1 MKMILKKM
9 SFNHVKKKEFVTKNK
24 KIKFLERKSSFN
36 NKKSNSNYNLLT
48 IKIHS
53 INDFPSVNPSRNHKH
68 ILKNKS
74 SNNFTLN
81 ENVNT
86 IISKLKFENKNNRSN
101 PPNQST
107 DFNSSFYNKTINSKV
122 HQSYYNKTSFSFSN
136 KAKRRQNY
144 NENIRKT
151 TKINHNLLENT
162 DFSRLLKNQ
171 ESSQLKLVSKR
182 AAKSSVQIPYILK
195 KNKSEKKYKY
205 VGLYTTGNT
214 GKENNL
220 LKEINNLMTIN
231 QKISIGKKKS
241 RSFCFKNKKNSS
253 DVKMNDSKNVN
264 TANSI
269 NSIKG
274 DNSQKKINIKIKFS
288 FARKRDEFIE
298 KNRLLMKENYF
309 KKLLNERVSK
319 IENKNLWNKKKIKY
333 LKNRI
338 YILNDFIIHFK
349 INNIINHNLKLL
361 DYVIDKNTSEQ
372 IDLLKIVK
380 RYNKEIERLNSNIN
394 NHNHQR
400 NEIFFWYKFLCKI
413 KGETP
418 IEINNENF
426 KQIVNCLI
434 FNDLS
439 KGFNQMAQNIITLEN
454 KYKNNYDEIHL
465 LNQER
470 EIIKNHNRLMNQK
483 DKDEIKKE
491 EKELYNLKDVN
502 KNLNNIKSNIKKK
515 KVIDFLDLEK
525 YANVQYNYRYN
536 YYFKKETNKISILIQ
551 KIGYLFE
558 NYAPY
563 LKSKF
568 YFRNLNDSEKK
579 QINKMEKDLLKCRKN
594 TNKKILYFKSHIF
607 DIFFIIE
614 RFINFLIYYINQ
626 QKQIMR
632 KEEFRIIINKAKFL
646 KNFERKVIILYD
658 KQNEETEDII
668 RKGNKLYFLPKRKVY
683 IPFLAI
689 KNENMK
695 NNGNKKNNSFSHE
708 NKTKYYLTINEN
720 QNKVINKTKSHSYIE
735 EEDDDDLDKYNELFF

>member
-1 MKMILKKM
+1 MILKKM
-9 SFNHVKKKEFVTKNK
+9 SFNHVKKKEYVTKNK
-24 KIKFLERKSSFN
+24 KIKFIERKSAFN
-36 NKKSNSNYNLLT
+36 NQKSSSDYNLIT

-53 INDFPSVNPSRNHKH
+53 NNELPSVMHSRNHNH
-68 ILKNKS
+68 IPKNKS
-74 SNNFTLN
+74 YNNYTLN

-86 IISKLKFENKNNRSN
+86 IISNLKFENKNNNRNN

-107 DFNSSFYNKTINSKV
+107 DFNSSLYNNSISSKV
-122 HQSYYNKTSFSFSN
+122 LKSNNNKTSFSFSS

-144 NENIRKT
+144 NISIRKT
-151 TKINHNLLENT
+151 IKLNKNLLENT

-171 ESSQLKLVSKR
+171 ESLQIKNEHKR
-182 AAKSSVQIPYILK
+182 AAKSSVQMPYILK
-195 KNKSEKKYKY
+195 KNKSEKNYKY

-214 GKENNL
+214 NKENNL

-231 QKISIGKKKS
+231 QKIKLGKRKNRSFSFNNKKKS
-241 RSFCFKNKKNSS
+241 ANE
-253 DVKMNDSKNVN
+253 NVN
-264 TANSI
+264 SFNNANRE
-269 NSIKG
+269 NA
-274 DNSQKKINIKIKFS
+274 DNSQKKVNIKIQFS

-309 KKLLNERVSK
+309 KNLLNERVSN
-319 IENKNLWNKKKIKY
+319 IENQNLSNKKEIKY

-349 INNIINHNLKLL
+349 INNIINHNLRLL
-361 DYVIDKNTSEQ
+361 DHVIESNTTNE
-372 IDLLKIVK
+372 INLLKIIK
-380 RYNKEIERLNSNIN
+380 KYNKDIERLTSNIN
-394 NHNHQR
+394 NHNRQR

-413 KGETP
+413 KGEKP
-418 IEINNENF
+418 IEINDENF
-426 KQIVNCLI
+426 KKIVNCLI

-439 KGFNQMAQNIITLEN
+439 KGFNQMATNIITLEN

-465 LNQER
+465 LNQEK

-483 DKDEIKKE
+483 DADEIKNKE
-491 EKELYNLKDVN
+491 RELYNLKDVN
-502 KNLNNIKSNIKKK
+502 KNLNNIKNNTKKK

-558 NYAPY
+558 NYVHY
-563 LKSKF
+563 LKSNF
-568 YFRNLNDSEKK
+568 YFKNLNVSEKK
-579 QINKMEKDLLKCRKN
+579 QINKLEKDLLKCRKN
-594 TNKKILYFKSHIF
+594 TNKKILYFKSHVF
-607 DIFFIIE
+607 DIFFVIE
-614 RFINFLIYYINQ
+614 RFVNFLIYYINQ

-658 KQNEETEDII
+658 KQKEETEDII

-689 KNENMK
+689 KNEAMK
-695 NNGNKKNNSFSHE
+695 NNLNKKNSSFSHE
-708 NKTKYYLTINEN
+708 NKTKYHLTVNEN
-720 QNKVINKTKSHSYIE
+720 QNKVINKTKSHSYYE

>member
-1 MKMILKKM
+1 MKVILKKM
-9 SFNHVKKKEFVTKNK
+9 SFINVKKKEYIPKNK
-24 KIKFLERKSSFN
+24 KIKFLEKKSSFN
-36 NKKSNSNYNLLT
+36 NKKSCSDYNLLA
-48 IKIHS
+48 INIHT
-53 INDFPSVNPSRNHKH
+53 NTELPSVKRSRNHNH

-86 IISKLKFENKNNRSN
+86 IISKLKFENKNNKSN
-101 PPNQST
+101 PPNLST
-107 DFNSSFYNKTINSKV
+107 DFNSSLYNNSISSKVLKSNHNKTA
-122 HQSYYNKTSFSFSN
+122 FSFSS

-144 NENIRKT
+144 KVTIRKT

-171 ESSQLKLVSKR
+171 ESSQLKLGKKR
-182 AAKSSVQIPYILK
+182 EAKSSIQVPYILK
-195 KNKSEKKYKY
+195 KNESEKEYKY

-214 GKENNL
+214 NKKSNL

-231 QKISIGKKKS
+231 QKIKFGQKKS
-241 RSFCFKNKKNSS
+241 RSFCFKNKKNSTN
-253 DVKMNDSKNVN
+253 VNVNDSNN
-264 TANSI
+264 ANSTKSV
-269 NSIKG
+269 NG
-274 DNSQKKINIKIKFS
+274 DNSQKKVNIKIKFS
-288 FARKRDEFIE
+288 FARKKDEFIE

-319 IENKNLWNKKKIKY
+319 IEKKNLSNKKEIKY

-349 INNIINHNLKLL
+349 INNIINHNLRLL
-361 DYVIDKNTSEQ
+361 NYVIDKNTSKE

-380 RYNKEIERLNSNIN
+380 IYNKDIERLTSRIN

-413 KGETP
+413 KGEPP
-418 IEINNENF
+418 IEINDENF
-426 KQIVNCLI
+426 KKIVNCLI

-454 KYKNNYDEIHL
+454 KYKNNYDEIYL
-465 LNQER
+465 LKQEK

-483 DKDEIKKE
+483 DADEIKKKE
-491 EKELYNLKDVN
+491 RELYNLKDVN
-502 KNLNNIKSNIKKK
+502 KNLNDIKNNTKKK

-558 NYAPY
+558 NYVHY
-563 LKSKF
+563 LKSSF
-568 YFRNLNDSEKK
+568 YFKNLNVSEKK

-594 TNKKILYFKSHIF
+594 TNKKILCFKSHIF

-632 KEEFRIIINKAKFL
+632 KEEFRRIINKAKFL

-658 KQNEETEDII
+658 KQKEETEDII
-668 RKGNKLYFLPKRKVY
+668 RKGNKIYFLPKRKVY
-683 IPFLAI
+683 IPFLALKI
-689 KNENMK
+689 EAMK
-695 NNGNKKNNSFSHE
+695 NNLNKKNNSFSHE
-708 NKTKYYLTINEN
+708 NKTKYYLTANEN
-720 QNKVINKTKSHSYIE
+720 QKKVLNKKKSRSYYAEE
-735 EEDDDDLDKYNELFF
+735 EEDDINKYDELFF